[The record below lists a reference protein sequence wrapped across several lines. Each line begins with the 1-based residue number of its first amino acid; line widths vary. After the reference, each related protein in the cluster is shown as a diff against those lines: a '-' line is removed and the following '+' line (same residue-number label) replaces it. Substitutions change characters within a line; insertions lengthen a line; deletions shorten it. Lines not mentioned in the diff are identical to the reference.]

1 MKEDI
6 IQFNSYSIYDLVIN
20 GEAIIYGQFLSLFG
34 DSKSLIQI
42 KAEKTNED
50 PIETISWGRKVH
62 LPSRLMNRPFAI
74 NHPSLGK
81 HTFILKTFDIL
92 SKPQRRVPFLYK
104 MLKVAKINKNTC
116 QANPNALC

>member
-20 GEAIIYGQFLSLFG
+20 GEAIICGQFLSLFDNG
-34 DSKSLIQI
+34 RSLIEI
-42 KAEKTNED
+42 KAEKTSED
-50 PIETISWGRKVH
+50 PIETISWGKKVH
-62 LPSRLMNRPFAI
+62 LPSRLMNKPFAI

-81 HTFILKTFDIL
+81 YTFVLKTFNML

-104 MLKVAKINKNTC
+104 MLKVAKINKNT
-116 QANPNALC
+116 